1 MHKLEHLLQIDND
14 AIWHPYTALSSDLPV
29 YHVESA
35 NAVRLKLSDGRELI
49 DGMASWWSVIHG
61 YNQPEMNKA
70 LEDQMKNMAHVMFGG
85 LTHTPAIEL
94 TEQLLAITPEPLSA
108 VFYSDSGS
116 VSVDVAMKMAIQY
129 WNAKGESQK
138 QKFISLRHG
147 YHGDTFGAMSVCDP
161 ETGMHSLFKDAM
173 PKQVFVE
180 QPQCRFGEPCLEE
193 HIAPLK
199 QALDEQSKNIA
210 ALIMEPVVQG
220 AGGMLFYSAEYVKQ
234 ARELCDQ
241 YNVLLIF
248 DEIATGFA
256 RTGKLFACEHA
267 NVVPDIMCV
276 GKAMTGGYLSLAAT
290 LTRGQHRDP
299 AVQRVGEQVRDHLDG
314 DMGPRG
320 GGAGQGEQ
328 DRGDHQFL
336 HHDDDVGHARFQRLA
351 RDDVGDD
358 QNAQRHDGDRR
369 HRVEQM
375 LDAFHVD
382 FLMRD
387 ADGPARRAS
396 RRPGRP
402 SGRKTLGQASRGP
415 ARLGPDEPGARR
427 AWGRT
432 TARPGDPAAWRPC
445 GPETMGPETMGPD
458 DHGAG
463 RKRARRPARRQ
474 PRSQGRPSDSMIPV
488 HLSIRPSSSCS
499 SASPSMPTA
508 AASAFHFSSDGLDSS
523 WIFAY
528 SASVSFT
535 SSTAC
540 SPVVSVVIAFLS
552 AAIRRSP

>member
-1 MHKLEHLLQIDND
+1 MQKLEHLLQIDNNS
-14 AIWHPYTALSSDLPV
+14 IWHPYTALSSDLPV

-35 NAVRLKLSDGRELI
+35 NGVRLMLSDGRELI

-70 LEDQMKNMAHVMFGG
+70 LEDQMKNVAHVMFGG

-94 TEQLLAITPEPLSA
+94 TELLLAITPEPLDA

-116 VSVDVAMKMAIQY
+116 VSVDVAMKIAIQY

-180 QPQCRFGEPCLEE
+180 QPQCRFGEACLEE

-199 QALDEQSKNIA
+199 QALDEQSNNIA

-220 AGGMLFYSAEYVKQ
+220 AGGMWFYSADYVKQ

-276 GKAMTGGYLSLAAT
+276 GKALTGGYLSLAAT
-290 LTRGQHRDP
+290 LTKNEIHKTIDAGEPGVFMHGPTFMANALACTAALTNIRLLLESNWQENIQRIEAGLKQGLSACKDLAWVNDVRVLGAIGVVELNE
-299 AVQRVGEQVRDHLDG
+299 AVDMKTIVPQFVEAGVWVRPFGKLVYV
-314 DMGPRG
+314 MPPYIIS
-320 GGAGQGEQ
+320 
-328 DRGDHQFL
+328 
-336 HHDDDVGHARFQRLA
+336 DDDL
-351 RDDVGDD
+351 
-358 QNAQRHDGDRR
+358 
-369 HRVEQM
+369 
-375 LDAFHVD
+375 
-382 FLMRD
+382 
-387 ADGPARRAS
+387 
-396 RRPGRP
+396 
-402 SGRKTLGQASRGP
+402 
-415 ARLGPDEPGARR
+415 
-427 AWGRT
+427 
-432 TARPGDPAAWRPC
+432 
-445 GPETMGPETMGPD
+445 
-458 DHGAG
+458 
-463 RKRARRPARRQ
+463 
-474 PRSQGRPSDSMIPV
+474 
-488 HLSIRPSSSCS
+488 
-499 SASPSMPTA
+499 
-508 AASAFHFSSDGLDSS
+508 
-523 WIFAY
+523 
-528 SASVSFT
+528 
-535 SSTAC
+535 
-540 SPVVSVVIAFLS
+540 AFLTKAMTNIVS
-552 AAIRRSP
+552 KLEC

>member
-1 MHKLEHLLQIDND
+1 MQFILLLATMQKLEHLLQIDNNS
-14 AIWHPYTALSSDLPV
+14 IWHPYTALSSDLPV

-35 NAVRLKLSDGRELI
+35 NGVRLMLSDGRELI

-70 LEDQMKNMAHVMFGG
+70 LEDQMKNVAHVMFGG

-94 TEQLLAITPEPLSA
+94 TELLLAITPEPLDA

-116 VSVDVAMKMAIQY
+116 VSVDVAMKIAIQY

-180 QPQCRFGEPCLEE
+180 QPQCRFGEACLEE

-199 QALDEQSKNIA
+199 QALDEQSNNIA

-220 AGGMLFYSAEYVKQ
+220 AGGMWFYSADYVKQ

-276 GKAMTGGYLSLAAT
+276 GKALTGGYLSLAAT
-290 LTRGQHRDP
+290 LTKNEIHKTIDAGEPGVFMHGPTFMANALACTAALTNIRLLLESNWQENIQRIEAGLKQGLSACKDLAWVNDVRVLGAIGVVELNE
-299 AVQRVGEQVRDHLDG
+299 AVDMKTIVPQFVEAGVWVRPFGKLVYV
-314 DMGPRG
+314 MPPYIIS
-320 GGAGQGEQ
+320 
-328 DRGDHQFL
+328 
-336 HHDDDVGHARFQRLA
+336 DDDL
-351 RDDVGDD
+351 
-358 QNAQRHDGDRR
+358 
-369 HRVEQM
+369 
-375 LDAFHVD
+375 
-382 FLMRD
+382 
-387 ADGPARRAS
+387 
-396 RRPGRP
+396 
-402 SGRKTLGQASRGP
+402 
-415 ARLGPDEPGARR
+415 
-427 AWGRT
+427 
-432 TARPGDPAAWRPC
+432 
-445 GPETMGPETMGPD
+445 
-458 DHGAG
+458 
-463 RKRARRPARRQ
+463 
-474 PRSQGRPSDSMIPV
+474 
-488 HLSIRPSSSCS
+488 
-499 SASPSMPTA
+499 
-508 AASAFHFSSDGLDSS
+508 
-523 WIFAY
+523 
-528 SASVSFT
+528 
-535 SSTAC
+535 
-540 SPVVSVVIAFLS
+540 AFLTKAMTNIVS
-552 AAIRRSP
+552 KLEC